1 MNMLK
6 TTFLM
11 ALLTGVLVAVGGV
24 FAGHTG
30 MIVMLIIS
38 IGMNFM
44 TYWYSDKWA
53 LAAYD
58 AQEVTASEAPE
69 LYHLVETLASRDS
82 LPMPRVY
89 IIDSDVPNAFATG
102 RNPAHAAVAV
112 TTGIMRV
119 LDYNE
124 IAGVLGHELSHVK
137 HRDILISTIAAAFAG
152 VISIVSDVT
161 RWSAIFGM
169 NNDEDNNSVIGF
181 IFTIIVA
188 PIAAMLI
195 QLAIS
200 RSREYSADEAG
211 GRLFILAHAGI
222 RPKGPQPPER
232 LTAEGLRTF
241 MSEQDPE
248 DLLWIR
254 QEFWGQP
261 TGLVD
266 SKGKG
271 PIVVAGHTPTAYLE
285 GMADRMERSPYTEEG
300 LCRQVRVGACEAT
313 GGVSDR
319 WDIDSGAAGGAG
331 FGQVSMVRLDD
342 GEEFYEQIAKGE

>member
-211 GRLFILAHAGI
+211 GRLCGNPMYLASALEKLEYCAAHMPPLEKSSPATAHMFIV
-222 RPKGPQPPER
+222 
-232 LTAEGLRTF
+232 
-241 MSEQDPE
+241 DP
-248 DLLWIR
+248 
-254 QEFWGQP
+254 
-261 TGLVD
+261 
-266 SKGKG
+266 
-271 PIVVAGHTPTAYLE
+271 LE
-285 GMADRMERSPYTEEG
+285 NAKTSLKNLFSTHP
-300 LCRQVRVGACEAT
+300 AT
-313 GGVSDR
+313 SDR
-319 WDIDSGAAGGAG
+319 IAHLRAQAADM
-331 FGQVSMVRLDD
+331 QLL
-342 GEEFYEQIAKGE
+342 QQ